1 MNEISAQ
8 ISLYPLG
15 QEDYGS
21 PVHEVLRVLSERG
34 LPYRMGSMST
44 VTWGDEGE
52 VFAALRDA
60 FARVTESGLAVM
72 TITVS
77 NACPLPKMEEDEGN
91 DGA

>member
-15 QEDYGS
+15 QEDYSS

-44 VTWGDEGE
+44 VVWGDEGE
-52 VFAALRDA
+52 VFSALREA
-60 FARVTESGLAVM
+60 FGRVAASGLAVM

-77 NACPLPKMEEDEGN
+77 NACPLPETADDEG
-91 DGA
+91 D

>member
-15 QEDYGS
+15 QEDYRS

-52 VFAALRDA
+52 IFAALREA
-60 FARVTESGLAVM
+60 FVRVTETSLAVM

-77 NACPLPKMEEDEGN
+77 NACPLLETSDKAGDCS
-91 DGA
+91 

>member
-21 PVHEVLRVLSERG
+21 PVHEVLDVLSERR

-44 VTWGDEGE
+44 VVWGDAEE
-52 VFAALRDA
+52 VFAALQEA
-60 FARVTESGLAVM
+60 FARVTGSGLAVM

-77 NACPLPKMEEDEGN
+77 NACPLPEAQGGEDCP
-91 DGA
+91 